1 MGRCSVSIQ
10 LLRRR
15 THEVS
20 DTISLGRNRK
30 QIYYSFMLLLSCLT
44 SANLTAYDM
53 IKFFSEMKHRGGIA
67 EAFWRID
74 LLVKRWN
81 YKADEASK
89 IVSNIVEKGEFRDFL
104 SRFSQSI
111 SVGMNMRDFLV
122 VESTKYMITFD
133 SEYWR
138 TTDKLKQIAETF
150 SAILTSVS
158 FMAISMLISNMVF
171 SFGDAQTMLTVTA
184 LAIAGTLFI
193 LDFFIYVMSPKET
206 LVHDYIHKPFG
217 LVRLF
222 KINTPLLL
230 FGLIAGFSIPALL
243 LLLPGMTKNLSYPV
257 GIPLILL
264 GIPLFL
270 FGRTARRRVKNI
282 KDLEEQYPPFIR
294 NLGDAITSTASAREA
309 LVIIRASDYGKLNGP
324 ILRMDRKMYAGMG
337 DDIAWKMFIEE
348 CGSSLISNHMHA
360 FTDSLALGAKAAQS
374 SDAVFNSLIKTYTRR
389 KKRELVTGFLKAIA
403 IPLQVTF
410 TAVLILI
417 HALVTMFSG
426 IANSA
431 GQYLTM
437 LTPSDPVLVAYYVY
451 TIIVATAFGTAI
463 AVHFLEGES
472 PFGLTYFSGLQML
485 TTGLVI
491 IVGSIGAEALLG
503 QFTVVSQTMPNIGE

>member
-1 MGRCSVSIQ
+1 MSIP
-10 LLRRR
+10 LLGHR
-15 THEVS
+15 TQDGG
-20 DTISLGRNRK
+20 DTIKLGKNKK
-30 QIYYSFMLLLSCLT
+30 QTYYSFMLLISSLT
-44 SANLTAYDM
+44 SADLTAYDM
-53 IKFFSEMKHRGGIA
+53 IKFFSIMKHRGGIA

-81 YKADEASK
+81 FKTDEAVKIISK
-89 IVSNIVEKGEFRDFL
+89 IVEKGEFRDFL

-133 SEYWR
+133 SDYGR

-171 SFGDAQTMLTVTA
+171 SFGNSQTMLIVTA

-193 LDFFIYVMSPKET
+193 LDFFIYVMSPKEM
-206 LVHDYIHKPFG
+206 LIHDFVHKPFG
-217 LVRLF
+217 LARFL
-222 KINTPLLL
+222 KINTKLLL

-243 LLLPGMTKNLSYPV
+243 LMLPGMTEDLLYPV
-257 GIPLILL
+257 GVPLVIL

-270 FGRTARRRVKNI
+270 FGRSARKRVKNI
-282 KDLEEQYPPFIR
+282 KDLEEQYPPFVR

-337 DDIAWKMFIEE
+337 DDIAWKLFIEE

-360 FTDSLALGAKAAQS
+360 FTDSLALGAKAALS
-374 SDAVFNSLIKTYTRR
+374 ADAVFNSLVKTDTRR
-389 KKRELVTGFLKAIA
+389 KKRELVTGFLRAIA
-403 IPLQVTF
+403 VPLQVTF

-417 HALVTMFSG
+417 HALVTMFGG
-426 IANSA
+426 IASNA
-431 GQYLTM
+431 GEYLTM
-437 LTPSDPVLVAYYVY
+437 LTPSDPILTAYYVY

-463 AVHFLEGES
+463 AIHFLEGES
-472 PFGLTYFSGLQML
+472 PFGLTYYSGLQMV
-485 TTGLVI
+485 TTGLVV
-491 IVGSIGAEALLG
+491 IVVSIGADALLG
-503 QFTVVSQTMPNIGE
+503 QFTVVSQALPNIE